1 MESYISKIDPETRDR
16 LSVMTQTNDGFVIA
30 EKDLEIRGP
39 GEFLGVRQSGLPD
52 LMISDIVKDAKI
64 LELARASA
72 IDFVRNNDVENYPNL
87 KDTTNLTLDG
97 TLLLG
102 S

>member
-1 MESYISKIDPETRDR
+1 
-16 LSVMTQTNDGFVIA
+16 MTETNDGFVIA
-30 EKDLEIRGP
+30 EKDLQLRGP

-52 LMISDIVKDAKI
+52 LIISDIVKDSKI
-64 LELARASA
+64 LELARNEA
-72 IDFVRNNDVENYPNL
+72 IKFVADNQLDDYPQL
-87 KDTTNLTLDG
+87 KETTTLTLDG